1 MSSGDDKSGSSAR
14 QGKGKVAPH
23 LNCEVRLVLGGNKPL
38 ATIEKVKDPYGY
50 ALAIA
55 LSGTGALYL
64 EQVACGVGEVVFT
77 APKNRHLVQEWRDL
91 LHSGVK
97 DHGLKGYHYRMGRL
111 YGYAEEDIRAFVES
125 EIDCNCNKCRGM

>member
-1 MSSGDDKSGSSAR
+1 MTSQVTAKGN
-14 QGKGKVAPH
+14 GKVAPH
-23 LNCEVRLVLGGNKPL
+23 INCEVRLVLGGVKPL

-55 LSGTGALYL
+55 LYSTGALSL

-77 APKNRHLVQEWRDL
+77 TPKNKHLIQEWRDL
-91 LHSGVK
+91 LYSGVR
-97 DHGLKGYHYRMGRL
+97 DYGLKGYHYRMGRL
-111 YGYAEEDIRAFVES
+111 YGYSEEDIRTFVES